1 MGQKYEQLQILRKNG
16 NIKLPMSKNLVLGG
30 ESLKQPI
37 VSVIMPV
44 YNGETYLRQC
54 LDSVVNQTLKE
65 IEIICVDDGSS
76 DRSVEIL
83 KEYAAKDERVMVLQ
97 QANAG
102 AGAARNNGLSKASG
116 KYLSFLDSD
125 DFFETDMLE
134 KAVEK
139 IAADRA
145 DFVVFRCD
153 HYLNDTNTFKKA
165 AYTLK
170 KQTLPPYMPFNFRQI
185 TDNVFKAF
193 VGWAWDKVYDREFVM
208 KHNLKFQEQRTS
220 NDMLFVFSALVL
232 AKRITYLDTVLA
244 HQRRNNG
251 ESLSNTREKSWFCF
265 YNALKALR
273 DVLKEKGLYEELK
286 KDFVNYAVH
295 FSLWNLNTIT
305 GECYE
310 KLYTKLH
317 EEWFEELEVTGHDE
331 DYFYNKTE
339 YKQLADILRY
349 DFKEYNTKLSV
360 VIPVYNAEKYIRQ
373 CLDSI
378 LTKQKI
384 ALEVI
389 CVDDCSTDGTPAIL
403 KEYQDKYENVTV
415 IRNET
420 NLYAGTC
427 RNKGLMAAKGQYVH
441 FLDSDDYVVDNVYE
455 KLYTL
460 AKENDL
466 DWVKTTSEGF
476 DDETGETIENPRYSM
491 EKMYE
496 GFFGTLLD
504 FQHFPKKFMDYM
516 AVVPWNGIYK
526 RHFLLEK
533 NIRFNSL
540 FCVNDRSFF
549 VDTCVKGERM
559 MIAREKIVRHRM
571 NVSGSLVMKRAQ
583 HFDCQF
589 ESYRIMRQ
597 ICNENHVNDKV
608 RFEVL
613 EHEMYDIFVWYRKF
627 LEQGVETE
635 QLKQDMKSFL
645 EECDISYFEK
655 YGTKSRWLKFRNLAG
670 V

>member
-1 MGQKYEQLQILRKNG
+1 M
-16 NIKLPMSKNLVLGG
+16 
-30 ESLKQPI
+30 KQPI

-208 KHNLKFQEQRTS
+208 KHNLRFQEQRTS

-232 AKRITYLDTVLA
+232 AKRITCLDEVLA

-286 KDFVNYAVH
+286 KDFINYAVH

-349 DFKEYNTKLSV
+349 DFKEYNTKISV

-384 ALEVI
+384 SLEVI

-403 KEYQDKYENVTV
+403 KEYEEKYENVQV

-441 FLDSDDYVVDNVYE
+441 FLDSDDYVVDNAYE

-496 GFFGTLLD
+496 GYFGTLLNFKD
-504 FQHFPKKFMDYM
+504 FPKKFMDYM

-608 RFEVL
+608 RFEIL

-635 QLKQDMKSFL
+635 RLKQDMKSFL

>member
-1 MGQKYEQLQILRKNG
+1 MRQKYEQLQIFRKNV
-16 NIKLPMSKNLVLGG
+16 NIKLPMSKNLILGG

-170 KQTLPPYMPFNFRQI
+170 KQTLPPYTPFNFRQI

-317 EEWFEELEVTGHDE
+317 EEWFEELEVIGHDE
-331 DYFYNKTE
+331 AYFYNKTE

-389 CVDDCSTDGTPAIL
+389 CVDDCSTDGTPAVL

-571 NVSGSLVMKRAQ
+571 NVSGSLVMKRVQ

-589 ESYRIMRQ
+589 ESYRIIRQ
-597 ICNENHVNDKV
+597 ICNDNHVNDKV
-608 RFEVL
+608 RFEIL

-635 QLKQDMKSFL
+635 RLKQEMKAFL
-645 EECDISYFEK
+645 GECDISYFEK

>member
-1 MGQKYEQLQILRKNG
+1 M
-16 NIKLPMSKNLVLGG
+16 
-30 ESLKQPI
+30 KQPI

-170 KQTLPPYMPFNFRQI
+170 KQTLPPYTPFNFRQI

-389 CVDDCSTDGTPAIL
+389 CVDDCSTDGTPDIL
-403 KEYQDKYENVTV
+403 KEYEDKYENVKV

-476 DDETGETIENPRYSM
+476 DDETGETVENPRYSM

-608 RFEVL
+608 RFEIL

-635 QLKQDMKSFL
+635 RLKQDMKSFL

-655 YGTKSRWLKFRNLAG
+655 YGTKSRWLKFRDLAG

>member
-1 MGQKYEQLQILRKNG
+1 MRQKYEQLQIFRKNV
-16 NIKLPMSKNLVLGG
+16 NIKLPMSKNLILGG

-331 DYFYNKTE
+331 AYFYNKTE

-389 CVDDCSTDGTPAIL
+389 CVDDCSTDGTPAVL

-571 NVSGSLVMKRAQ
+571 NVSGSLVMKRVQ

-589 ESYRIMRQ
+589 ESYRIIRQ
-597 ICNENHVNDKV
+597 ICNDNHVNDKV
-608 RFEVL
+608 RFEIL

-635 QLKQDMKSFL
+635 RLKQEMKAFL
-645 EECDISYFEK
+645 GECDISYFEK

>member
-1 MGQKYEQLQILRKNG
+1 M
-16 NIKLPMSKNLVLGG
+16 
-30 ESLKQPI
+30 KQPI

-389 CVDDCSTDGTPAIL
+389 CVDDCSTDGTPAVL

-441 FLDSDDYVVDNVYE
+441 FLDSDDYVVDNAYE

-476 DDETGETIENPRYSM
+476 DDETGETVENPRYSM

-635 QLKQDMKSFL
+635 KLKQDMKSFL

>member
-1 MGQKYEQLQILRKNG
+1 MRQKYEQLQIFRKNV
-16 NIKLPMSKNLVLGG
+16 NIKLPMSKNLILGG
-30 ESLKQPI
+30 KSLKQPI

-170 KQTLPPYMPFNFRQI
+170 KQTLPPYTPFNFRQI

-331 DYFYNKTE
+331 AYFHNKTE

-389 CVDDCSTDGTPAIL
+389 CVDDCSTDGTPAVL
-403 KEYQDKYENVTV
+403 KEYQNKYENVTV

-571 NVSGSLVMKRAQ
+571 NVSGSLVMKRVQ

-589 ESYRIMRQ
+589 ESYRIIRQ
-597 ICNENHVNDKV
+597 ICNDNHVNDKV
-608 RFEVL
+608 RFEIL

-635 QLKQDMKSFL
+635 RLKQEMKAFL
-645 EECDISYFEK
+645 GECDISYFEK

>member
-1 MGQKYEQLQILRKNG
+1 MRQKYEQLQIFRKNV
-16 NIKLPMSKNLVLGG
+16 NIKLPMSKNLILGG

-170 KQTLPPYMPFNFRQI
+170 KQTLPPYTPFNFRQI

-331 DYFYNKTE
+331 AYFYNKTE

-389 CVDDCSTDGTPAIL
+389 CVDDCSTDGTPAVL

-559 MIAREKIVRHRM
+559 MIAREKIVCHRM
-571 NVSGSLVMKRAQ
+571 NVSGSLVMKRVQ

-589 ESYRIMRQ
+589 ESYRIIRQ
-597 ICNENHVNDKV
+597 ICNDNHVNDKV
-608 RFEVL
+608 RFEIL

-635 QLKQDMKSFL
+635 RLKQEMKAFL
-645 EECDISYFEK
+645 GECDISYFEK
-655 YGTKSRWLKFRNLAG
+655 YGTKSRWLKFHNLAG

>member
-1 MGQKYEQLQILRKNG
+1 M
-16 NIKLPMSKNLVLGG
+16 
-30 ESLKQPI
+30 KQPI

-170 KQTLPPYMPFNFRQI
+170 KQTLPPYTPFNFRQI

-232 AKRITYLDTVLA
+232 AKRITCLDTVLA

-305 GECYE
+305 GDCYE

-389 CVDDCSTDGTPAIL
+389 CVDDCSTDGTPAVL

-441 FLDSDDYVVDNVYE
+441 FLDSDDYVVDNAYE

-476 DDETGETIENPRYSM
+476 DDETGETVENPRYSM

-559 MIAREKIVRHRM
+559 MIARGKIVRHRM

-635 QLKQDMKSFL
+635 KLKQDMKSFL

>member
-1 MGQKYEQLQILRKNG
+1 MRQKYEQLQIFRKNV
-16 NIKLPMSKNLVLGG
+16 NIKLHMSKNLILGG

-170 KQTLPPYMPFNFRQI
+170 KQTLPPYTPFNFRQI

-331 DYFYNKTE
+331 AYFYNKTE

-389 CVDDCSTDGTPAIL
+389 CVDDCSTDGTPAVL

-571 NVSGSLVMKRAQ
+571 NVSGSLVMKRVQ

-589 ESYRIMRQ
+589 ESYRIIRQ
-597 ICNENHVNDKV
+597 ICNDNHVNDKV
-608 RFEVL
+608 RFEIL

-635 QLKQDMKSFL
+635 RLKQEMKAFL
-645 EECDISYFEK
+645 GECDISYFEK

>member
-1 MGQKYEQLQILRKNG
+1 MRQKYEQLQIFRKNV
-16 NIKLPMSKNLVLGG
+16 NIKLPMSKNLILGG

-170 KQTLPPYMPFNFRQI
+170 KQTLPPYTPFNFRQI

-331 DYFYNKTE
+331 AYFYNKTE

-571 NVSGSLVMKRAQ
+571 NVSGSLVMKRVQ

-589 ESYRIMRQ
+589 ESYRIIRQ
-597 ICNENHVNDKV
+597 ICNDNHVNDKV
-608 RFEVL
+608 RFEIL
-613 EHEMYDIFVWYRKF
+613 EHEMYDVFVWYRKF

-635 QLKQDMKSFL
+635 RLKQEMKAFL
-645 EECDISYFEK
+645 GECDISYFEK

>member
-1 MGQKYEQLQILRKNG
+1 M
-16 NIKLPMSKNLVLGG
+16 
-30 ESLKQPI
+30 KQPI

-232 AKRITYLDTVLA
+232 AKRITCLDEVLA

-305 GECYE
+305 GDCYE

-389 CVDDCSTDGTPAIL
+389 CVDDCSTDGTPAVL

-441 FLDSDDYVVDNVYE
+441 FLDSDDYVVDNAYE

-476 DDETGETIENPRYSM
+476 DDETGETVENPRYSM

-635 QLKQDMKSFL
+635 KLKQDMKSFL

>member
-1 MGQKYEQLQILRKNG
+1 MRQKYEQLQILRKNG

-232 AKRITYLDTVLA
+232 AKRITCLDTVLA

-305 GECYE
+305 GDCYE

-403 KEYQDKYENVTV
+403 KGYQDKYENVTV

-441 FLDSDDYVVDNVYE
+441 FLDSDDYVVDNAYE

-476 DDETGETIENPRYSM
+476 DDETGETVENPRYSM

-635 QLKQDMKSFL
+635 KLKQDMKSFL

>member
-1 MGQKYEQLQILRKNG
+1 M
-16 NIKLPMSKNLVLGG
+16 
-30 ESLKQPI
+30 KQPI

-170 KQTLPPYMPFNFRQI
+170 KQTLPPYTPFNFRQI

-389 CVDDCSTDGTPAIL
+389 CVDDCSTDGTPDIL
-403 KEYQDKYENVTV
+403 KEYEDKYENVKV

-476 DDETGETIENPRYSM
+476 DDETGETVENPRYSM

-608 RFEVL
+608 RFEIL

-635 QLKQDMKSFL
+635 RLKQDMKSFL

>member
-1 MGQKYEQLQILRKNG
+1 MRQKYEQLQIFRKNV
-16 NIKLPMSKNLVLGG
+16 NIKLPMSKNLILGG

-170 KQTLPPYMPFNFRQI
+170 KQTLPPYTPFNFRQI

-273 DVLKEKGLYEELK
+273 DVLKEKGLYEELR

-331 DYFYNKTE
+331 AYFYNKTE

-389 CVDDCSTDGTPAIL
+389 CVDDCSTDGTPAVL

-571 NVSGSLVMKRAQ
+571 NVSGSLVMKRVQ

-589 ESYRIMRQ
+589 ESYRIIRQ
-597 ICNENHVNDKV
+597 ICNDNHVNDKV
-608 RFEVL
+608 RFEIL

-635 QLKQDMKSFL
+635 RLKQEMKAFL
-645 EECDISYFEK
+645 GECDISYFEK

>member
-1 MGQKYEQLQILRKNG
+1 M
-16 NIKLPMSKNLVLGG
+16 
-30 ESLKQPI
+30 KQPI

-232 AKRITYLDTVLA
+232 AKRITCLDTVLA

-310 KLYTKLH
+310 KLYTKFH

-420 NLYAGTC
+420 NLYAGIC

-441 FLDSDDYVVDNVYE
+441 FLDSDDYVVDNAYE

-476 DDETGETIENPRYSM
+476 DDETGETVENPRYSM

-635 QLKQDMKSFL
+635 KLKQDMKSFL

>member
-1 MGQKYEQLQILRKNG
+1 MRQKYEQLQIFRKNV
-16 NIKLPMSKNLVLGG
+16 NIKLPMSKNLILGG

-170 KQTLPPYMPFNFRQI
+170 KQTLPPYTPFNFRQI

-317 EEWFEELEVTGHDE
+317 EEWFEKLEVTGHDE
-331 DYFYNKTE
+331 AYFYNKTE

-389 CVDDCSTDGTPAIL
+389 CVDDCSTDGTPAVL

-571 NVSGSLVMKRAQ
+571 NVSGSLVMKRVQ

-589 ESYRIMRQ
+589 ESYRIIRQ
-597 ICNENHVNDKV
+597 ICNDNHVNDKV
-608 RFEVL
+608 RFEIL

-635 QLKQDMKSFL
+635 RLKQEMKAFL
-645 EECDISYFEK
+645 GECDISYFEK

>member
-1 MGQKYEQLQILRKNG
+1 M
-16 NIKLPMSKNLVLGG
+16 
-30 ESLKQPI
+30 KQPI

-232 AKRITYLDTVLA
+232 AKRITCLDTVLA

-389 CVDDCSTDGTPAIL
+389 CVDDCSTDGTPAVL

-427 RNKGLMAAKGQYVH
+427 RNKGLMDAKGQYVH
-441 FLDSDDYVVDNVYE
+441 FLDSDDYVVDNAYE

-476 DDETGETIENPRYSM
+476 DDETGETVENPRYSM

-635 QLKQDMKSFL
+635 KLKQDMKSFL

>member
-1 MGQKYEQLQILRKNG
+1 M
-16 NIKLPMSKNLVLGG
+16 
-30 ESLKQPI
+30 KQPI

-83 KEYAAKDERVMVLQ
+83 KEYAEKDERVMVLQ
-97 QANAG
+97 QENAG

-170 KQTLPPYMPFNFRQI
+170 KQTLPPYTPFNFRQI

-208 KHNLKFQEQRTS
+208 KHNLRFQEQRTS

-265 YNALKALR
+265 YNALTALR

-317 EEWFEELEVTGHDE
+317 EEWFRELEVTGHDE
-331 DYFYNKTE
+331 DYFYNKKE
-339 YKQLADILRY
+339 YKQLADILSY

-384 ALEVI
+384 SLEVI
-389 CVDDCSTDGTPAIL
+389 CVDDCSTDGTPAVL

-441 FLDSDDYVVDNVYE
+441 FLDSDDYVVDNAYE

-496 GFFGTLLD
+496 GYFGTLLNFKD
-504 FQHFPKKFMDYM
+504 FPKKFMDHM

-559 MIAREKIVRHRM
+559 MIAKEKIVRHRM

-597 ICNENHVNDKV
+597 ICNDNHVNDKV
-608 RFEVL
+608 RFEIL

-635 QLKQDMKSFL
+635 RLKQEMKAFL
-645 EECDISYFEK
+645 GECDISYFEK
-655 YGTKSRWLKFRNLAG
+655 YGTKSRWLKFRDLAG

>member
-1 MGQKYEQLQILRKNG
+1 M
-16 NIKLPMSKNLVLGG
+16 
-30 ESLKQPI
+30 KQPI

-273 DVLKEKGLYEELK
+273 DVLKEEGLYEELK

-389 CVDDCSTDGTPAIL
+389 CVDDCSTDGTPAVL

-476 DDETGETIENPRYSM
+476 DDETGETVENPRYSM

>member
-1 MGQKYEQLQILRKNG
+1 MRQKYEQLQIFRKNV
-16 NIKLPMSKNLVLGG
+16 NIKLPMSKNLILGG

-139 IAADRA
+139 LAADRA

-170 KQTLPPYMPFNFRQI
+170 KQTLPPYTPFNFRQI

-331 DYFYNKTE
+331 AYFYNKTE

-378 LTKQKI
+378 LIKQKI

-389 CVDDCSTDGTPAIL
+389 CVDDCSTDGTPAVL

-571 NVSGSLVMKRAQ
+571 NVSGSLVMKRVQ

-589 ESYRIMRQ
+589 ESYRIIRQ
-597 ICNENHVNDKV
+597 ICNDNHVNDKV
-608 RFEVL
+608 RFEIL

-635 QLKQDMKSFL
+635 RLKQEMKAFL
-645 EECDISYFEK
+645 GECDISYFEK

>member
-1 MGQKYEQLQILRKNG
+1 M
-16 NIKLPMSKNLVLGG
+16 
-30 ESLKQPI
+30 KQPI

-232 AKRITYLDTVLA
+232 AKRITCLDTVLA

-331 DYFYNKTE
+331 AYFYNKTE

-389 CVDDCSTDGTPAIL
+389 CVDDCSTDGTPAVL

-420 NLYAGTC
+420 NLYAGIC

-441 FLDSDDYVVDNVYE
+441 FLDSDDYVVDNAYE

-476 DDETGETIENPRYSM
+476 DDETGETVENPRYSM

-608 RFEVL
+608 RFEIL

>member
-1 MGQKYEQLQILRKNG
+1 M
-16 NIKLPMSKNLVLGG
+16 
-30 ESLKQPI
+30 KQPI

-232 AKRITYLDTVLA
+232 AKRITCLDTVLA

-389 CVDDCSTDGTPAIL
+389 CVDDCSTDGTPAVL

-441 FLDSDDYVVDNVYE
+441 FLDSDDYVVDNAYE

-476 DDETGETIENPRYSM
+476 DDETGETVENPRYSM

-571 NVSGSLVMKRAQ
+571 NVNGSLVMKRAQ

-635 QLKQDMKSFL
+635 KLKQDMKSFL

>member
-1 MGQKYEQLQILRKNG
+1 MRQKYEQLQIFRKNV
-16 NIKLPMSKNLVLGG
+16 NIKLPMSKNLILGG

-170 KQTLPPYMPFNFRQI
+170 KQTLPPYTPFNFRQI

-331 DYFYNKTE
+331 AYFYNKTE

-389 CVDDCSTDGTPAIL
+389 CVDDCSTDGTPAVL

-427 RNKGLMAAKGQYVH
+427 RNKGLMALHNSDNRESEILLPMPLFQVLV
-441 FLDSDDYVVDNVYE
+441 FL
-455 KLYTL
+455 
-460 AKENDL
+460 
-466 DWVKTTSEGF
+466 
-476 DDETGETIENPRYSM
+476 
-491 EKMYE
+491 
-496 GFFGTLLD
+496 
-504 FQHFPKKFMDYM
+504 
-516 AVVPWNGIYK
+516 
-526 RHFLLEK
+526 
-533 NIRFNSL
+533 
-540 FCVNDRSFF
+540 
-549 VDTCVKGERM
+549 
-559 MIAREKIVRHRM
+559 
-571 NVSGSLVMKRAQ
+571 
-583 HFDCQF
+583 
-589 ESYRIMRQ
+589 
-597 ICNENHVNDKV
+597 
-608 RFEVL
+608 
-613 EHEMYDIFVWYRKF
+613 
-627 LEQGVETE
+627 
-635 QLKQDMKSFL
+635 
-645 EECDISYFEK
+645 
-655 YGTKSRWLKFRNLAG
+655 
-670 V
+670 

>member
-1 MGQKYEQLQILRKNG
+1 M
-16 NIKLPMSKNLVLGG
+16 
-30 ESLKQPI
+30 KQPI

-232 AKRITYLDTVLA
+232 AKRITCLDTVLA

-305 GECYE
+305 GDCYE

-441 FLDSDDYVVDNVYE
+441 FLDSDDYVVDNAYE

-476 DDETGETIENPRYSM
+476 DDETGETVENPRYSM

-635 QLKQDMKSFL
+635 KLKQDMKSFL

>member
-1 MGQKYEQLQILRKNG
+1 M
-16 NIKLPMSKNLVLGG
+16 
-30 ESLKQPI
+30 KQPI

-232 AKRITYLDTVLA
+232 AKRITCLDTVLA

-305 GECYE
+305 GDCYE

-403 KEYQDKYENVTV
+403 KGYQDKYENVTV

-441 FLDSDDYVVDNVYE
+441 FLDSDDYVVDNAYE

-476 DDETGETIENPRYSM
+476 DDETGETVENPRYSM

-635 QLKQDMKSFL
+635 KLKQDMKSFL

>member
-1 MGQKYEQLQILRKNG
+1 MRQKYEQLQIFRKNV
-16 NIKLPMSKNLVLGG
+16 NIKLPMSKNLILGG

-170 KQTLPPYMPFNFRQI
+170 KQTLPPYTPFNFRQI

-331 DYFYNKTE
+331 AYFYNKTE

-389 CVDDCSTDGTPAIL
+389 CVDDCSTDGTPAVL

-504 FQHFPKKFMDYM
+504 IQHFPKKFMDYM

-559 MIAREKIVRHRM
+559 MIAREKIVCHRM
-571 NVSGSLVMKRAQ
+571 NVSGSLVMKRVQ

-589 ESYRIMRQ
+589 ESYRIIRQ
-597 ICNENHVNDKV
+597 ICNDNHVNDKV
-608 RFEVL
+608 RFEIL

-635 QLKQDMKSFL
+635 RLKQEMKAFL
-645 EECDISYFEK
+645 GECDISYFEK

>member
-1 MGQKYEQLQILRKNG
+1 M
-16 NIKLPMSKNLVLGG
+16 
-30 ESLKQPI
+30 KQPI

-170 KQTLPPYMPFNFRQI
+170 KQTLPPYTPFNFRQI

-232 AKRITYLDTVLA
+232 AKRITCLDTVLA

-305 GECYE
+305 GDCYE

-441 FLDSDDYVVDNVYE
+441 FLDSDDYVVDNAYE

-476 DDETGETIENPRYSM
+476 DDETGETVENPRYSM

-635 QLKQDMKSFL
+635 KLKQDMKSFL

>member
-1 MGQKYEQLQILRKNG
+1 M
-16 NIKLPMSKNLVLGG
+16 
-30 ESLKQPI
+30 KQPI

-44 YNGETYLRQC
+44 YNGEAYLRQC

-83 KEYAAKDERVMVLQ
+83 KEYGAKDERITVIQ
-97 QANAG
+97 QENAG
-102 AGAARNNGLSKASG
+102 AGAARNNGLSRASG
-116 KYLSFLDSD
+116 RYLSFLDSD

-134 KAVEK
+134 KAVAK
-139 IAADRA
+139 IEADRA

-170 KQTLPPYMPFNFRQI
+170 KQTLPPYVPFNFRQI

-232 AKRITYLDTVLA
+232 AGRITCLDDVLA

-265 YNALKALR
+265 YNALTALR
-273 DVLKEKGLYEELK
+273 DMLKEKGLYEELK
-286 KDFVNYAVH
+286 RDFVNYAVH

-305 GECYE
+305 GDCYY
-310 KLYTKLH
+310 KLYDKLH
-317 EEWFEELEVTGHDE
+317 NEWFEELEVTGHDQS
-331 DYFYNKTE
+331 YFYNKEE
-339 YKQLADILRY
+339 YKQLEDILRY
-349 DFKEYNTKLSV
+349 DSTEYNLKISV

-378 LTKQKI
+378 LTKQKP

-389 CVDDCSTDGTPAIL
+389 CVDDCSTDGTPGIL
-403 KEYQDKYENVTV
+403 KEYAEKFSNVKI
-415 IRNET
+415 IRNDT

-441 FLDSDDYVVDNVYE
+441 FLDSDDYVVDNAYE

-476 DDETGETIENPRYSM
+476 DDETGETVPNPRYSM
-491 EKMYE
+491 EKMYK

-504 FQHFPKKFMDYM
+504 FQHFPKKFMDHM

-526 RHFLLEK
+526 RQFLLDK
-533 NIRFNSL
+533 NIRFNTL

-549 VDTCVKGERM
+549 VETCVKGERM
-559 MIAREKIVRHRM
+559 MIAGEKIVRHRM

-635 QLKQDMKSFL
+635 KLKKDMQDFL
-645 EECDISYFEK
+645 QECDISYFEK
-655 YGTKSRWLKFRNLAG
+655 YGKKSRWLKFRDLAG

>member
-1 MGQKYEQLQILRKNG
+1 MRQKYEQLQIFRKNV
-16 NIKLPMSKNLVLGG
+16 NIKLPMSKNLILGG

-170 KQTLPPYMPFNFRQI
+170 KQTLPPYTPFNFRQI

-331 DYFYNKTE
+331 AYFYNKTE

-389 CVDDCSTDGTPAIL
+389 CVDDCSTDGTPAVL

-559 MIAREKIVRHRM
+559 MIAREKIVCHRM
-571 NVSGSLVMKRAQ
+571 NVSGSLVMKRVQ

-589 ESYRIMRQ
+589 ESYRIIRQ
-597 ICNENHVNDKV
+597 ICNDNHVNDKV
-608 RFEVL
+608 RFEIL

-635 QLKQDMKSFL
+635 RLKQEMKAFL
-645 EECDISYFEK
+645 GECDISYFEK

>member
-1 MGQKYEQLQILRKNG
+1 M
-16 NIKLPMSKNLVLGG
+16 
-30 ESLKQPI
+30 KQPI

-232 AKRITYLDTVLA
+232 AKRITCLDTVLA

-305 GECYE
+305 GDCYE

-441 FLDSDDYVVDNVYE
+441 FLDSDDYVVDNAYE

-466 DWVKTTSEGF
+466 DWAKTTSEGF
-476 DDETGETIENPRYSM
+476 DDETGETVENPRYSM

-635 QLKQDMKSFL
+635 KLKQDMKSFL

>member
-1 MGQKYEQLQILRKNG
+1 M
-16 NIKLPMSKNLVLGG
+16 
-30 ESLKQPI
+30 KQPI

-232 AKRITYLDTVLA
+232 AKRITCLDTVLA

-441 FLDSDDYVVDNVYE
+441 FLDSDDYVVDNAYE

-476 DDETGETIENPRYSM
+476 DDETGETVENPRYSM

-533 NIRFNSL
+533 NIRFNRL

-635 QLKQDMKSFL
+635 KLKQDMKSFL

>member
-1 MGQKYEQLQILRKNG
+1 MRQKYEQLQIFRKNV
-16 NIKLPMSKNLVLGG
+16 NIKLPMSKNLILGG

-125 DFFETDMLE
+125 DFF
-134 KAVEK
+134 
-139 IAADRA
+139 
-145 DFVVFRCD
+145 RCD

-170 KQTLPPYMPFNFRQI
+170 KQTLPPYTPFNFRQI

-331 DYFYNKTE
+331 AYFYNKTE

-389 CVDDCSTDGTPAIL
+389 CVDDCSTDGTPAVL

-559 MIAREKIVRHRM
+559 MIAREKIVCHRM
-571 NVSGSLVMKRAQ
+571 NVSGSLVMKRVQ

-589 ESYRIMRQ
+589 ESYRIIRQ
-597 ICNENHVNDKV
+597 ICNDNHVNDKV
-608 RFEVL
+608 RFEIL

-635 QLKQDMKSFL
+635 RLKQEMKAFL
-645 EECDISYFEK
+645 GECDISYFEK

>member
-1 MGQKYEQLQILRKNG
+1 M
-16 NIKLPMSKNLVLGG
+16 
-30 ESLKQPI
+30 KQPI

-273 DVLKEKGLYEELK
+273 DVLKEEGLYEELK

-389 CVDDCSTDGTPAIL
+389 CVDDCSTDGTPAVL

-476 DDETGETIENPRYSM
+476 DDETGETVENPRYSM

-635 QLKQDMKSFL
+635 KLKQDMKSFL

>member
-1 MGQKYEQLQILRKNG
+1 M
-16 NIKLPMSKNLVLGG
+16 
-30 ESLKQPI
+30 KQPI

-232 AKRITYLDTVLA
+232 AKRITCLDTVLA

-273 DVLKEKGLYEELK
+273 DVLKEEGLYEELK

-389 CVDDCSTDGTPAIL
+389 CVDDCSTDGTPAVL

-613 EHEMYDIFVWYRKF
+613 EHEMYDVFVWYRKF

-635 QLKQDMKSFL
+635 QLKQDMKNFL

>member
-1 MGQKYEQLQILRKNG
+1 M
-16 NIKLPMSKNLVLGG
+16 
-30 ESLKQPI
+30 KQPI

-232 AKRITYLDTVLA
+232 AKRITCLDTVLA

-273 DVLKEKGLYEELK
+273 DVLKEEGLYEELK

-441 FLDSDDYVVDNVYE
+441 FLDSDDYVVDNAYE

-476 DDETGETIENPRYSM
+476 DDETGETVENPRYSM

-635 QLKQDMKSFL
+635 KLKQDMKSFL

>member
-1 MGQKYEQLQILRKNG
+1 MRQKYEQLQIFRKNV
-16 NIKLPMSKNLVLGG
+16 NIKLPMSKNLILGG
-30 ESLKQPI
+30 KSLKQPI

-170 KQTLPPYMPFNFRQI
+170 KQTLPPYTPFNFRQI

-286 KDFVNYAVH
+286 NDFVNYAVH

-331 DYFYNKTE
+331 AYFYNKTE

-389 CVDDCSTDGTPAIL
+389 CVDDCSTDGTPAVL

-571 NVSGSLVMKRAQ
+571 NVSGSLVMKRVQ

-589 ESYRIMRQ
+589 ESYRIIRQ
-597 ICNENHVNDKV
+597 ICNDNHVNDKV
-608 RFEVL
+608 RFEIL

-635 QLKQDMKSFL
+635 RLKQEMKAFL
-645 EECDISYFEK
+645 GECDISYFEK

>member
-1 MGQKYEQLQILRKNG
+1 MRQKYEQLQIFRKNV
-16 NIKLPMSKNLVLGG
+16 NIKLLMSKNLILGG

-170 KQTLPPYMPFNFRQI
+170 KQTLPPYTPFNFRQI

-331 DYFYNKTE
+331 AYFYNKTE

-389 CVDDCSTDGTPAIL
+389 CVDDCSTDGTPAVL

-571 NVSGSLVMKRAQ
+571 NVSGSLVMKRVQ

-589 ESYRIMRQ
+589 ESYRIIRQ
-597 ICNENHVNDKV
+597 ICNDNHVNDKV
-608 RFEVL
+608 RFEIL

-635 QLKQDMKSFL
+635 RLKQEMKAFL
-645 EECDISYFEK
+645 GECDISYFEK

>member
-1 MGQKYEQLQILRKNG
+1 M
-16 NIKLPMSKNLVLGG
+16 
-30 ESLKQPI
+30 KQPI

-232 AKRITYLDTVLA
+232 AKRITCLDTVLA

-389 CVDDCSTDGTPAIL
+389 CVDDCSTDGTPAVL

-441 FLDSDDYVVDNVYE
+441 FLDSDDYVVDNAYE

-476 DDETGETIENPRYSM
+476 DDETGETVENPRYSM

-627 LEQGVETE
+627 LEQGMETE
-635 QLKQDMKSFL
+635 KLKQDMKSFL